1 MSAPSEKTAPPK
13 PPETS
18 TVSASISTPAPG
30 SSIPGSGLS
39 AGLERAATM
48 DPLDELDTGKSVP
61 PPPPV
66 EQAIRAALDK
76 QDVRTALRLA
86 AEHYRTPLVR
96 FCLAFVS
103 DEVTAE
109 DVAQTALAVAAERAK
124 DFSGQSTFR
133 TWLFGIARHK
143 ALDAAVARQGM
154 PLSAVSDSRWI
165 ADAIGPVTGLR
176 QAEDLGTLRSI
187 LDTLGEETRALLEM
201 RFEQEASYKEIAEV
215 FEISEQAARKRMF
228 DALEKMRKL
237 ITTAR
242 GDFFDSRR

>member
-1 MSAPSEKTAPPK
+1 MGGEGADKTSGSATE
-13 PPETS
+13 
-18 TVSASISTPAPG
+18 PA
-30 SSIPGSGLS
+30 
-39 AGLERAATM
+39 A
-48 DPLDELDTGKSVP
+48 DPLDALDHGRSVP

-66 EQAIRAALDK
+66 ELAIRAALDRS
-76 QDVRTALRLA
+76 DTRAALTLA
-86 AEHYRTPLVR
+86 TEHYRTPLVR
-96 FCLAFVS
+96 FCLAFVN

-165 ADAIGPVTGLR
+165 TDAIGPVTGLR
-176 QAEDLGTLRSI
+176 QAEDLTTLRSI
-187 LDTLGEETRALLEM
+187 VTTLGEETRALLEM

-228 DALEKMRKL
+228 DALEKIRKL
-237 ITTAR
+237 ITDAR